1 MPSYKLIYFN
11 LEGRGEILRY
21 LFSYSNIEFEDRRLE
36 FADWPALKP
45 SIPYGQLP
53 VVEIDG
59 VIFNQS
65 LAIGRYLA
73 KKAGLIGKND
83 LDEIR
88 VDAIIDTIDDFFSKF
103 PWMDTDKAK
112 KEFMDKSGIQ
122 LLAYL
127 EKTLGNN
134 SWFVGDSVTWADFYW
149 DTCADCFEN
158 YLPGFAK
165 DYPKLLAL
173 QERVKAIPAIASWI
187 KKRPKKTQ

>member
-1 MPSYKLIYFN
+1 MPSYTLKYFN

-21 LFSYSNIEFEDRRLE
+21 LFSYSDIPFEDQRIE

-45 SIPYGQLP
+45 KIPYGQLP

-59 VIFNQS
+59 VIYNQS
-65 LAIGRYLA
+65 LAVGRYLA
-73 KKAGLIGKND
+73 KKGGLIGKND

-88 VDAIIDTIDDFFSKF
+88 VDALIDTIDDFFSKF
-103 PWMDTDKAK
+103 PWMDTEKAK
-112 KEFMDKSGIQ
+112 KEFMEKSGPQ
-122 LLAYL
+122 LLSYL

-149 DTCADCFEN
+149 DTCSDSFEN
-158 YLPGFAK
+158 YVPGFAK

-173 QERVKAIPAIASWI
+173 KDRVKAIPAIAAWI
-187 KKRPKKTQ
+187 KKRPKKAH